1 MTLEGWM
8 ERIERIERVVRKET
22 THGVNMISMVVAT
35 HGANVITMVAFSDL
49 QFSWNSCVVS

>member
-22 THGVNMISMVVAT
+22 THGANLISMVVAT
-35 HGANVITMVAFSDL
+35 HGANAITMEAFSDL
-49 QFSWNSCVVS
+49 QLSRNSCVVS

>member
-1 MTLEGWM
+1 MTLEEWM

>member
-22 THGVNMISMVVAT
+22 THGVNLISMVVAT
-35 HGANVITMVAFSDL
+35 HGANAITMEAFSDL
-49 QFSWNSCVVS
+49 QLSRNSCVVS